1 MVKIKRSFPAP
12 ESLAEEAGKANG
24 KYDKQDVVERLK
36 KGFS

>member
-12 ESLAEEAGKANG
+12 ESLAEEAKKVNG
-24 KYDKQDVVERLK
+24 KYDKTAE